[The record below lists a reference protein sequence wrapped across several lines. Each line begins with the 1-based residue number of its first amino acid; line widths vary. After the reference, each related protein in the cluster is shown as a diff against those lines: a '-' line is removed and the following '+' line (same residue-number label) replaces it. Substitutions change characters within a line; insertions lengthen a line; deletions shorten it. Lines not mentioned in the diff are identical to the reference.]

1 MKYFIIEYPGGLYM
15 YKSVI
20 NFYTKSE
27 GMAIRDMPIINC
39 NKSRN
44 KI

>member
-1 MKYFIIEYPGGLYM
+1 MKYFIIEFPGSLYT
-15 YKSVI
+15 YKSTI
-20 NFYTKSE
+20 NFCIKSE